1 MLIPVYIN
9 GILYHFQNEISI
21 LEACRSI
28 GIKIPR
34 FCYHENLSIAGNCR
48 MCLVEVNE
56 IAKPIVACSTDIL
69 ENMIIYTESPMVLKA
84 RENVLEF
91 LLLNHPLDCPICDQA
106 GECDL
111 QDQAIFFGSNIG
123 RNYFNKRG
131 VEDKNLNHIIKTIMT
146 RCIHCT
152 KCVRFGEEICGIKF
166 FGTLNRGTNTE
177 IGNYLVKLSLSE
189 ISANVV
195 DLCPVGALTLKTIP
209 FQIRPWEIQLI
220 ESIDLSDSL
229 GSNIYLTYR
238 GLDLFRV
245 VPKKNKFIND
255 SWISNK
261 CRFYFELMIKKSVTS
276 NNNMSIANIFTSSF
290 KQPILFLLNPDLDFK
305 TLYTLKKINAQNC
318 KISAKL
324 LNSTALK
331 TNSYFWGNKLKINS
345 LSKTSNYT
353 FFFITANLQTEM
365 PLLNI
370 RLKAHIKQNAHAIAL
385 NCSYT
390 PNFPTRFARFSTLDI
405 LQLIKGSHSLFSK
418 LFFNTESI
426 IFTNKSFCDRLDPL
440 LLQIFKKKKIKYF
453 SVSNFCN
460 SEGSNFLNF
469 KKFNLKEL
477 KYSTQVFGLGLD
489 DTYLI
494 RKFLP
499 LFLNFYWVNQFP
511 SNLLSLLP
519 MQAWINVEINQLP
532 GLYLNLEQRVQKFS
546 LIQQE
551 YKLSILNFVIYLAS
565 FLKLT
570 TSITKKSFLNFNF
583 LNTFSVASE
592 LKETGKQVNL
602 FDTKQ
607 CIFNFFTKTL
617 TCNSLYIYKLL
628 PSKLILEDPYRT
640 SLQLKYSRTLTKSS
654 QLIRMEANFR

>member
-9 GILYHFQNEISI
+9 GTLYHFQNEISI
-21 LEACRSI
+21 LEACRSV

-48 MCLVEVNE
+48 MCLVELNE

-69 ENMIIYTESPMVLKA
+69 ENMIIYTDSPMVLKA

-111 QDQAIFFGSNIG
+111 QDQAIFFGSHIG

-131 VEDKNLNHIIKTIMT
+131 VEDKNLNHLIKTIMT

-152 KCVRFGEEICGIKF
+152 KCVRFGEEICGVKF

-189 ISANVV
+189 ISANVI

-209 FQIRPWEIQLI
+209 FQIRPWEIQLV

-229 GSNIYLTYR
+229 GSNLYLTYR
-238 GLDLFRV
+238 GFDLFRV
-245 VPKKNKFIND
+245 VPKKNKFVNE

-261 CRFYFELMIKKSVTS
+261 CRFYFELMSKKNSFLTTS
-276 NNNMSIANIFTSSF
+276 THNIFPQTI
-290 KQPILFLLNPDLDFK
+290 KQSILFLCNPDLDIK
-305 TLYTLKKINAQNC
+305 TLYTLKNLSQRNSKIFS
-318 KISAKL
+318 KI
-324 LNSTALK
+324 LNSTSNK
-331 TNSYFWGNKLKINS
+331 TNFYYWSQKPRIS
-345 LSKTSNYT
+345 ELSNDVNTT
-353 FFFITANLQTEM
+353 FFFLTTNLQVEM

-370 RLKAHIKQNAHAIAL
+370 RVKSQIKQNCKAIAL
-385 NCSYT
+385 NCHYT
-390 PNFPTRFARFSTLDI
+390 SNFPTQFVRLSITDVI
-405 LQLIKGSHSLFSK
+405 QLIKGTHKIFSK
-418 LFFNTESI
+418 FFFSTRC
-426 IFTNKSFCDRLDPL
+426 IFFLNKVSLDRLDSSCF
-440 LLQIFKKKKIKYF
+440 QIFDYKKIKYY
-453 SVSNFCN
+453 SISNFCN
-460 SEGSNFLNF
+460 SEGANSLNF
-469 KKFNLKEL
+469 KKFNLKEF
-477 KYSTQVFGLGLD
+477 KYSKQIFALGLD

-499 LFLNFYWVNQFP
+499 LFSQFYWVNQFP

-519 MQAWINVEINQLP
+519 MESWISLEINQLP

-546 LIQQE
+546 LIQQD
-551 YKLSILNFVIYLAS
+551 YKMSIIALITYINSCFKKN
-565 FLKLT
+565 LKK
-570 TSITKKSFLNFNF
+570 TK
-583 LNTFSVASE
+583 
-592 LKETGKQVNL
+592 NL
-602 FDTKQ
+602 FLV
-607 CIFNFFTKTL
+607 FNFFHKFWILNEFKEVNSQVYLFDKKSSHSFFINLLSL
-617 TCNSLYIYKLL
+617 TSIYTYKLL

-654 QLIRMEANFR
+654 QLIRMEVPFR